1 MRIRTVTVGMEAT
14 WPIDHSALAEAAR
27 LLRTARRRFGDAG
40 FEVQTVRIAI
50 SPFAE
55 LRPGSD
61 ARWALDLARQLD
73 AAAQQEEIA
82 LLSIGP
88 IRWARLDASSARA
101 YADIV
106 PDLIAST
113 TNISVAIET
122 AADGALFGEATRM
135 AGRAVARIAAETE
148 MGFGNFRFC
157 TVAECPPG
165 IPFFPS
171 AYHGSGP
178 PVFSIGLEA
187 AGVAR
192 RAFGRPGSLAD
203 LQAGLA
209 EAYGAYLPAIE
220 ALASSIESEFGAAYA
235 GADLTPAPFP
245 TDDLSSAAMLED
257 IGAGAIGAAGSLAA
271 AAAFTRMLKA
281 LPYRQAGFSGLMLPV
296 LEDSVLAARATEG
309 MVSWPELLLYSAV
322 CGTGLDTVPLP
333 GDASSEELA
342 GIMLDVA
349 ALAVALRK
357 PLSCRLFPVP
367 GKRAGEL
374 TEYDFPY
381 FANARVLDLKGGGS
395 PRLLERL
402 MG

>member
-1 MRIRTVTVGMEAT
+1 MRIRTITVGMEAS
-14 WPIDHSALAEAAR
+14 WPIDYGALADAAR
-27 LLRTARRRFGDAG
+27 LLRTARQRFGDAG
-40 FEVQTVRIAI
+40 FEVQTVRIAL

-55 LRPGSD
+55 LRPGADTGWS
-61 ARWALDLARQLD
+61 RDLARELEM
-73 AAAQQEEIA
+73 AAQQEEIT

-88 IRWARLDASSARA
+88 IRWGTLGATAARA
-101 YADIV
+101 YAEIV

-113 TNISVAIET
+113 ANISVAIET
-122 AADGALFGEATRM
+122 AADGALFGEATM
-135 AGRAVARIAAETE
+135 LAGRAVARIAAETE

-157 TVAECPPG
+157 TIAECPPG
-165 IPFFPS
+165 IPFFPT
-171 AYHGSGP
+171 AYHGGGP

-192 RAFGRPGSLAD
+192 QAFSRAGSLGA
-203 LQAGLA
+203 LQASLA
-209 EAYGAYLPAIE
+209 ESYRTYLPTIE
-220 ALASSIESEFGAAYA
+220 ALASSIEAEFGTAYA

-271 AAAFTRMLKA
+271 AAVFTRMLKA

-309 MVSWPELLLYSAV
+309 MISWTELLLYSAV

-333 GDASSEELA
+333 GDASPEELA

-381 FANARVLDLKGGGS
+381 FANARVLDLKGRGS
-395 PRLLERL
+395 PRLVERL
-402 MG
+402 TD

>member
-1 MRIRTVTVGMEAT
+1 M
-14 WPIDHSALAEAAR
+14 
-27 LLRTARRRFGDAG
+27 
-40 FEVQTVRIAI
+40 
-50 SPFAE
+50 
-55 LRPGSD
+55 
-61 ARWALDLARQLD
+61 
-73 AAAQQEEIA
+73 AAQQEEIA

-88 IRWARLDASSARA
+88 IRWAKLGGSSARA
-101 YADIV
+101 HAEIV
-106 PDLIAST
+106 PDLIAAT
-113 TNISVAIET
+113 ANISVAIET
-122 AADGALFGEATRM
+122 AAEGALFGEATMM

-157 TVAECPPG
+157 TVAECPPD
-165 IPFFPS
+165 IPFFPT
-171 AYHGSGP
+171 AYHAGGP

-192 RAFGRPGSLAD
+192 QAFGRAGSLGD
-203 LQAGLA
+203 LQAALA
-209 EAYGAYLPAIE
+209 EAYAAYLPAIE
-220 ALASSIESEFGAAYA
+220 ALAGSIESEFGTAYA

-245 TDDLSSAAMLED
+245 TDDLSSGAMLED
-257 IGAGAIGAAGSLAA
+257 IGAGAIGAAGTLAA

-309 MVSWPELLLYSAV
+309 MVSLTELLLYSAV

-333 GDASSEELA
+333 GDASPEELA

-367 GKRAGEL
+367 GKRAGDL

-381 FANARVLDLKGGGS
+381 FANARVLDLKGRGS
-395 PRLLERL
+395 PRLVQRL
-402 MG
+402 TG